1 MKLKLLQTKL
11 ILALLICFLTSAE
24 NLNAQEHTKLPSEFW
39 SKVRFGGGIGL
50 GFGNGFFSG
59 SLSPNAIYDFNPYF
73 SAGVGLNGIYASQ
86 RNIAKSTIVGAS
98 IIGLANPY
106 PEIQI
111 SGEFEQ
117 LFVSRNFDQ
126 NFVSNPDEDYWYPA
140 LFLGAG
146 YRTGNVTVGARIDVL
161 YDEDRSIY
169 TSPWLPFV
177 RVFF

>member
-1 MKLKLLQTKL
+1 MKLKLLKPRH
-11 ILALLICFLTSAE
+11 ILALLICFLGGANSI
-24 NLNAQEHTKLPSEFW
+24 LAQEDPKLPSEFW

-50 GFGNGFFSG
+50 GFGDGFFSG

-73 SAGVGLNGIYASQ
+73 SAGIGLNGIYASE

-106 PEIQI
+106 PAIQI

-117 LFVSRNFDQ
+117 LYVSRNFDQ
-126 NFVSNPDEDYWYPA
+126 NFVTNQDEDYWYPA
-140 LFLGAG
+140 LFLGVG
-146 YRTGNVTVGARIDVL
+146 YRTGNVTIGARIDVL
-161 YDEDRSIY
+161 YDTDRSIY
-169 TSPWLPFV
+169 TSPWMPFL